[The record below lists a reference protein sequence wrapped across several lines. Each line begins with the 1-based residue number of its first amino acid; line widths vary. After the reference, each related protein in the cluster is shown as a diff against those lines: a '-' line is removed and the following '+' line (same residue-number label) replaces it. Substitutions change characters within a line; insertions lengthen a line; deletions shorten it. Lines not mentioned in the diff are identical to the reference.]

1 MNHFNGAT
9 VLVVGGEGFIGQ
21 HLVSK
26 LCNLKAYVVSLG
38 TKVHSETK
46 AHKYL
51 SVDIRDKGR
60 LASLLK
66 EFDFEYIFNFCG
78 YINHT
83 PYFKNGRDV
92 IDVHF
97 IGLLNLLDQT
107 CGSQLKCFVN
117 VGSSDEYGDNVS
129 PQNEAMREDAIS
141 PYSVAKVAETQLIQ
155 TLAKT
160 ENFPGVVVRPF
171 LVYGPGQNMSRFIP
185 QVISGCLEDLDFPVS
200 KGEQLRDF
208 CFIEDIIEGVLL
220 AATKKDALGEVIN
233 LASGNPTSICSI
245 IKEVV
250 GITGGGS
257 PQWGGVSYR
266 IGENMRLYA
275 DITKAKRILKW
286 KPKTTIKEG
295 LKETVDFYK
304 KIKLL

>member
-1 MNHFNGAT
+1 MNQFNGAT

-26 LCNLKAYVVSLG
+26 LCNLKSYVVSIG
-38 TKVHSETK
+38 TKVHTGTK

-51 SVDIRDKGR
+51 SVDVRDKDKLG
-60 LASLLK
+60 SLLK
-66 EFDFEYIFNFCG
+66 DFDFEYIFNFCG
-78 YINHT
+78 YINHA
-83 PYFKNGRDV
+83 PYCKNGRDV

-117 VGSSDEYGDNVS
+117 VGSSDEYGSNVS
-129 PQNEAMREDAIS
+129 PQNESMREDAIS
-141 PYSVAKVAETQLIQ
+141 PYSVAKVAGTQLIQ
-155 TLAKT
+155 ALAKT

-200 KGEQLRDF
+200 KAEQLRDF
-208 CFIEDIIEGVLL
+208 CFIEDIIDGILL

-233 LASGNPTSICSI
+233 LASGNPTSIRSI
-245 IKEVV
+245 IQEIVNL
-250 GITGGGS
+250 IGGGR
-257 PQWGGVSYR
+257 PQWGKLNYR
-266 IGENMRLYA
+266 IGENMELYA
-275 DITKAKRILKW
+275 DITKAKKILKW
-286 KPKTTIKEG
+286 KPKITMKEG
-295 LKETVDFYK
+295 LKETIDFYK
-304 KIKLL
+304 K

>member
-26 LCNLKAYVVSLG
+26 LCNLKSCVVSIG
-38 TKVHSETK
+38 TKVHSGTK

-51 SVDIRDKGR
+51 SVDVRDKDKLGI
-60 LASLLK
+60 LLK
-66 EFDFEYIFNFCG
+66 DFDFEYIFNFCG
-78 YINHT
+78 YINHA
-83 PYFKNGRDV
+83 PYCKNGRDV

-117 VGSSDEYGDNVS
+117 VGSSDEYGSNAS
-129 PQNEAMREDAIS
+129 PQNESMREDAIS
-141 PYSVAKVAETQLIQ
+141 PYSVAKVAGTQLIQ
-155 TLAKT
+155 ALAKT

-200 KGEQLRDF
+200 KAEQLRDF
-208 CFIEDIIEGVLL
+208 CFIEDIIDGILL

-233 LASGNPTSICSI
+233 LASGNPTSIRSI
-245 IKEVV
+245 IEEIVNL
-250 GITGGGS
+250 IGS
-257 PQWGGVSYR
+257 GRPQWGKLNYR
-266 IGENMRLYA
+266 IGENMELYA
-275 DITKAKRILKW
+275 DITKAKKILKW
-286 KPKTTIKEG
+286 KPKITMKEG
-295 LKETVDFYK
+295 LKEAIDFYK
-304 KIKLL
+304 K

>member
-26 LCNLKAYVVSLG
+26 LCNLRAYVVSLG

-51 SVDIRDKGR
+51 SVDVRDKDR
-60 LASLLK
+60 LASTLK
-66 EFDFEYIFNFCG
+66 DFDFDYIFNFCG

-83 PYFKNGRDV
+83 PYCKNGRDV

-117 VGSSDEYGDNVS
+117 VGSSDEYGSNVS

-141 PYSVAKVAETQLIQ
+141 PYSVAKAAGTQLIQ

-171 LVYGPGQNMSRFIP
+171 LVYGPGQSMSRFIP

-208 CFIEDIIEGVLL
+208 CYIEDIIEGVLL

-233 LASGNPTSICSI
+233 LASGDPTSIRSI
-245 IKEVV
+245 IEEIVNL
-250 GITGGGS
+250 TGGGR
-257 PQWGGVSYR
+257 PQWGKLSYR
-266 IGENMRLYA
+266 IGENMELYA
-275 DITKAKRILKW
+275 DITKAKKILQW
-286 KPKTTIKEG
+286 KPKRTMKEG
-295 LKETVDFYK
+295 LKETIDFYK
-304 KIKLL
+304 K